1 MDGRTSVNI
10 SRTKRTAE
18 AVSGSDYCAQASP
31 LSGPFTHPLT
41 AEFRSLIGGALRF
54 HGSAIAPLNSCYQHG
69 GENVNEVKG
78 ESALEAW
85 KKANGFRKPRSEG
98 RTNLISS
105 LQGTY
110 YLFLLL
116 LLSETTTTTLWK
128 QHPTFPSGGINSDTV
143 AQRSAVQCS
152 SRHQSV
158 KKKD

>member
-85 KKANGFRKPRSEG
+85 KKANGFRKPSQIRRKLG

-105 LQGTY
+105 LLPLPALTS
-110 YLFLLL
+110 LRNNNNNNIVEAT
-116 LLSETTTTTLWK
+116 SNV
-128 QHPTFPSGGINSDTV
+128 SI
-143 AQRSAVQCS
+143 R
-152 SRHQSV
+152 RHQFRHCGSEV
-158 KKKD
+158 RCAVLFATSIR